1 MVSLMW
7 SISRKSSFNDAMP
20 FLFLIRE
27 VIESEYYFFTEM
39 RMQTSCLARCTM
51 PWTVCNTQNRQVG
64 GKMFRQSGPTAKSCE
79 TQLED
84 LLEQHLK
91 DYPTFE
97 EQRVK
102 QTFQEQH
109 LRLQA
114 QYQTLLTNLQT
125 LQERRLIF
133 QEHHQ
138 ILQVFQEQHLR
149 LQAQHRTLQ
158 TKVQAFQEQ
167 RLIFQK
173 QRQVIR
179 NDSNEGQLSHSDRI
193 SF

>member
-1 MVSLMW
+1 MVSITLVIRSQLRSMSGNTPGRLSTLFHHARHLLAVNIQQRVTIPFWEKHTRTTFHQDILSIAMMVSLMW

-102 QTFQEQH
+102 QTFQE
-109 LRLQA
+109 
-114 QYQTLLTNLQT
+114 
-125 LQERRLIF
+125 
-133 QEHHQ
+133 
-138 ILQVFQEQHLR
+138 
-149 LQAQHRTLQ
+149 
-158 TKVQAFQEQ
+158 
-167 RLIFQK
+167 
-173 QRQVIR
+173 
-179 NDSNEGQLSHSDRI
+179 
-193 SF
+193 